1 MKRIWLIPAA
11 LTLTTASAMPLAMAE
26 EFPPVKDAA
35 VVQECSACH
44 IVFPPQMLPA
54 RSWKALLGNLGSH
67 FGEDA
72 TVADPDRQV
81 IVDYLTAHA
90 ADGPATNG
98 GGKYLRGIAATTT
111 PLRITATPYWLR
123 RHDEVSPARFKSP
136 QVKSAANCAA
146 CHKGAAQGF
155 FSEAEEEE

>member
-1 MKRIWLIPAA
+1 MKRIWLISAVLA
-11 LTLTTASAMPLAMAE
+11 LTTASAMAPAMAE
-26 EFPPVKDAA
+26 EFPPVKDAT
-35 VVQECSACH
+35 VVKECSACH

-54 RSWKALLGNLGSH
+54 RSWKALLGKLGSH

-72 TVADPDRQV
+72 TVADPDRHA

-90 ADGPATNG
+90 ADGSATNG
-98 GGKYLRGIAATTT
+98 GGKYLRGIAANTT